1 MLTHHKP
8 HWQRHQYP
16 GWRLGLIKQDG
27 SSYWCKTSKKPTG
40 NEGCSISFM
49 MGWPAHAHTMTRAK
63 CGRSCGVR
71 QTLNYCGQNDSH
83 SSVPAVSCLRKSY
96 SLCGGD
102 ERVSNINLSVSC
114 CLPVWCTVFRPE
126 CTYNWFCNYSVFI
139 DFKSKRGVPN
149 CSDTALLSNLD
160 PRRSFMSRLYH
171 CTIYIYTVF
180 TEQFLVC
187 FLFCFVFNCYVWKMK
202 Q

>member
-1 MLTHHKP
+1 
-8 HWQRHQYP
+8 
-16 GWRLGLIKQDG
+16 
-27 SSYWCKTSKKPTG
+27 
-40 NEGCSISFM
+40 M

-63 CGRSCGVR
+63 CWRSCGVN
-71 QTLNYCGQNDSH
+71 QTLNYCRQNDSH

-160 PRRSFMSRLYH
+160 PRRSFISRLYH

-180 TEQFLVC
+180 TEQFLFC
-187 FLFCFVFNCYVWKMK
+187 FVFGFVFNCYVWKMNAITK
-202 Q
+202 SFVFSLFMLKHFALFAFGWYFSSTHRAFGKLFSACMHS